1 MQRLIRVATA
11 RQVPILVHWSVPA
24 ICIFLL
30 GAGLPRIWMVSA
42 GLGAYL
48 SMLVVHE
55 LGHHFV
61 AVRRGYHVDRIEVFP
76 LHALCRFERPASS
89 HDLALIAWGGPTAQF
104 VLAIPFTAYILSF
117 GFTPSQTINAVL
129 AILGYL
135 SPLIAIVN
143 LTPIAPLDGSLAW
156 KLNLFKVFR
165 RRRKRKRE
173 KTALEAFE
181 EAREKAIQRNRI
193 RGWWEFWK

>member
-1 MQRLIRVATA
+1 MRPLIQFATI
-11 RQVPILVHWSVPA
+11 RRVPILVHWSVPA

-30 GAGLPRIWMVSA
+30 GAGLPRIWMVAA

-48 SMLVVHE
+48 SILVVHE

-76 LHALCRFERPASS
+76 LHAFCHLERPESS
-89 HDLALIAWGGPTAQF
+89 RDRALIAWGGPIAQLL
-104 VLAIPFTAYILSF
+104 LALPFTAFILAF
-117 GFTPSQTINAVL
+117 GFTSFQTVNAVL

-135 SPLIAIVN
+135 NPLIAIVN

-156 KLNLFKVFR
+156 KLDLLNMLR
-165 RRRKRKRE
+165 RRRKPKRE

-181 EAREKAIQRNRI
+181 DAREKAIRRNRK
-193 RGWWEFWK
+193 G